1 MVKRSAKYREFE
13 TLRAALDALEVP
25 TEAKIALVGFLV
37 DFLNDEYALLVKI
50 TNDKDMSM
58 SLRERANQLMFYLRE
73 ISVMMDKFKEDS
85 SNETTQLNNS

>member
-1 MVKRSAKYREFE
+1 VNIVAKRSVRDKGFESLRE
-13 TLRAALDALEVP
+13 ALDALQVP
-25 TEAKIALVGFLV
+25 IEAKIALVGLLV
-37 DFLNDEYALLVKI
+37 EFLNDEYALLMKI

-85 SNETTQLNNS
+85 SNEKA

>member
-1 MVKRSAKYREFE
+1 MAKRSVRDKGFESLRE
-13 TLRAALDALEVP
+13 ALDALQVP
-25 TEAKIALVGFLV
+25 IEAKIALVGLLV
-37 DFLNDEYALLVKI
+37 EFLNDEYALLMKI

-85 SNETTQLNNS
+85 SNEKA